1 MARRE
6 GARGG
11 GAPPGGLDASRRFAL
26 LVGELAFQAGELGLG
41 RWREARRGGD

>member
-11 GAPPGGLDASRRFAL
+11 GAPPGGLDAPRCFAL
-26 LVGELAFQAGELGLG
+26 LVGELAFQAGGLGLG
-41 RWREARRGGD
+41 AVEGGE